1 MELQARNRAVAV
13 TFSVT
18 MHALIIAVLL
28 VGMPFASERQYVP
41 PASQMLAIEATVV
54 DGATIQRELA
64 RIEQRERDEQ
74 ARVAAE
80 QQRQR
85 DLAEQARRERVAEE
99 QRLEQARRDR
109 ETAERAEQE
118 RVQQLAIER
127 ERAERELAD
136 QRQRAEEEA
145 RRRAEQE
152 AQRAEEER
160 LARLRAEE
168 EERQRQQEAERRR
181 QEEAERQR
189 REAELARQRAESEAE
204 LQRMLASEDERRRA
218 QESGLQDQYI
228 ALLQAHIER
237 NWSPPGSARAGLECI
252 VHVAQIPSGDVVDV
266 RVGRCN
272 GDDAVVRSIEAAVY
286 RASPLP
292 RPPTQALF
300 SRNIEFVFRPVL

>member
-1 MELQARNRAVAV
+1 MESQTRNRAVAV

-18 MHALIIAVLL
+18 MHALIIAALL

-41 PASQMLAIEATVV
+41 PASHMLAIEATVV

-85 DLAEQARRERVAEE
+85 DLAEQARR
-99 QRLEQARRDR
+99 DR
-109 ETAERAEQE
+109 EAAERAEQA
-118 RVQQLAIER
+118 RVQQLVIER
-127 ERAERELAD
+127 ERAERELIE

-145 RRRAEQE
+145 RQRAEAE
-152 AQRAEEER
+152 ARRAEEER

-204 LQRMLASEDERRRA
+204 LQRMLAAEAEQRRA
-218 QESGLQDQYI
+218 EESGLRDQYI
-228 ALLQAHIER
+228 AMLQAQVER
-237 NWSPPGSARAGLECI
+237 NWSPPASARAGLECI

-300 SRNIEFVFRPVL
+300 NRNIEFVFRPVL

>member
-1 MELQARNRAVAV
+1 MESQTRNRAVAV

-18 MHALIIAVLL
+18 MHATIIAVLL

-74 ARVAAE
+74 QRQREAAE
-80 QQRQR
+80 QAQ
-85 DLAEQARRERVAEE
+85 RERAAEE

-109 ETAERAEQE
+109 EAAERAEQE
-118 RVQQLAIER
+118 RAQQLVIER
-127 ERAERELAD
+127 ERAERELAE
-136 QRQRAEEEA
+136 QRERAEEEA

-168 EERQRQQEAERRR
+168 EERQRQLEAERRR

-204 LQRMLASEDERRRA
+204 LQRMLAAEEERRRDEA
-218 QESGLQDQYI
+218 SGLQDQYV
-228 ALLQAHIER
+228 AMLQAHIER
-237 NWSPPGSARAGLECI
+237 NWSPPASARAGLECI

-272 GDDAVVRSIEAAVY
+272 GDDAVVRSIEAAVF

-300 SRNIEFVFRPVL
+300 SRNIELVFRPVL